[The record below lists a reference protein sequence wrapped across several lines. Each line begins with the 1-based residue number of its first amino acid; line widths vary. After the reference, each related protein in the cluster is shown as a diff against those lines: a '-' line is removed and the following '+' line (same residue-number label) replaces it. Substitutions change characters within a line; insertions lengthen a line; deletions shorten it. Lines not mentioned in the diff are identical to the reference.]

1 MRNVAML
8 VILGG
13 VSMLSGCSEP
23 KQAKEQ
29 PQISQKVRVQN
40 LQPRIEKTYRLSE
53 TETVKVLI
61 MPGWPMGEKCVIYTN
76 GSTSTMQC
84 REALP
89 HEQ

>member
-8 VILGG
+8 AILVG
-13 VSMLSGCSEP
+13 VMLSGCSEP

-89 HEQ
+89 YEQ

>member
-13 VSMLSGCSEP
+13 VVMLSGCSEP
-23 KQAKEQ
+23 KQE
-29 PQISQKVRVQN
+29 PPPRISQKVRVEN
-40 LQPRIEKTYRLSE
+40 LQPRIAKTYRLSE

-61 MPGWPMGEKCVIYTN
+61 MPGWPMGEKCTIYSNQT
-76 GSTSTMQC
+76 SSTMQC